1 MVKETLDEKALAFM
15 KTILEQLA
23 RKKTIL
29 PELDAKLSKPSRTQ
43 ENPHLAG
50 LRITHPVTIHE
61 KFYISL
67 LIGADHHRDIV
78 EDEVIRG
85 GGPTAV
91 ASKLGYLLSEPLQ
104 TSSVSTSTTVVNLL
118 QTLSSTKKEKIDLQR
133 K

>member
-1 MVKETLDEKALAFM
+1 MPLCLH
-15 KTILEQLA
+15 I
-23 RKKTIL
+23 
-29 PELDAKLSKPSRTQ
+29 Q
-43 ENPHLAG
+43 ENPHLTG

-61 KFYISL
+61 KFDISL